1 MSLTVAMRNALSGLN
16 LNQFGLA
23 VTSNNISNVNTP
35 GYTRKNVEQ
44 SSRVANGIGS
54 GVDISRISRNVN
66 NSLVRDLRNQM
77 SRLGLAQTQQAYLDR
92 MQDNFGKPGTANA
105 LNANI
110 GRLGASF
117 EAMGTNPQN
126 SQYQLNTVSDAQRMA
141 RQINDLANATQNQR
155 AQADQEISSTITQIN
170 RLANQIQALNDE
182 VVRTGSVSTGGQSA
196 TDAEDRRDQALREL
210 SELIDV
216 SSYQRGDGRLVVV
229 VAGGFNLVSDSAAQ
243 LGYTPAT
250 AVSPATVF
258 NPITM
263 NGSGNLTSRVA
274 SGKLRALID
283 LRDTTLQNQMAQLD
297 ATALAL
303 RNNLNAQHN
312 RGTSLPAQRTLTGT
326 LGGLTNA
333 TALTATGITRISVV
347 DANGGIVANADI
359 DLATTATVGDLITA
373 INTALGANGTASLVN
388 GQLRIQ
394 AANAANGIAI
404 NENTSN
410 VGGLGFSNNFGM
422 NDFLVGG
429 DNPAQAGDLAL
440 SLAVNPT
447 LISNPGFVSRHQL
460 SLTATAGQTG
470 IAPGDGSI
478 AQALAGVFTTSYA
491 FSANGGLPG
500 MNSTIADYV
509 ASIIGLNANLSQQ
522 ARNDNE
528 IAMASMDNLDKRMAA
543 DTGVNIDEEMSRMV
557 VLENAYNASAKVIQ
571 IVNQMF
577 EQLESIIR

>member
-1 MSLTVAMRNALSGLN
+1 
-16 LNQFGLA
+16 
-23 VTSNNISNVNTP
+23 
-35 GYTRKNVEQ
+35 
-44 SSRVANGIGS
+44 
-54 GVDISRISRNVN
+54 
-66 NSLVRDLRNQM
+66 
-77 SRLGLAQTQQAYLDR
+77 
-92 MQDNFGKPGTANA
+92 
-105 LNANI
+105 
-110 GRLGASF
+110 
-117 EAMGTNPQN
+117 
-126 SQYQLNTVSDAQRMA
+126 
-141 RQINDLANATQNQR
+141 
-155 AQADQEISSTITQIN
+155 
-170 RLANQIQALNDE
+170 
-182 VVRTGSVSTGGQSA
+182 
-196 TDAEDRRDQALREL
+196 
-210 SELIDV
+210 
-216 SSYQRGDGRLVVV
+216 
-229 VAGGFNLVSDSAAQ
+229 
-243 LGYTPAT
+243 
-250 AVSPATVF
+250 
-258 NPITM
+258 
-263 NGSGNLTSRVA
+263 
-274 SGKLRALID
+274 
-283 LRDTTLQNQMAQLD
+283 MAQLD
-297 ATALAL
+297 AAALSL

-326 LGGLTNA
+326 LGGLTNG

-347 DANGGIVANADI
+347 DANGSIVANADI
-359 DLATTATVGDLITA
+359 DLSTTATVGDLITA
-373 INTALGANGTASLVN
+373 INTALGVNGTASLVN

-447 LISNPGFVSRHQL
+447 LISNPGFVSRAQL
-460 SLTATAGQTG
+460 SLTAGVGQNG

-491 FSANGGLPG
+491 FSATGGLPG

-509 ASIIGLNANLSQQ
+509 ASMIGLNANLAQQ

-528 IAMASMDNLDKRMAA
+528 IATASMDNLDKRMAS
-543 DTGVNIDEEMSRMV
+543 DTGVNIDEEMSQMV